1 MIPLTFADADSTVT
15 VNQVHGTDEMKR
27 HLEDLGFVPGT
38 KVQVILQRYG
48 DVIVIV
54 KDTRLA
60 ITSQMASKVMVE

>member
-48 DVIVIV
+48 DVIV